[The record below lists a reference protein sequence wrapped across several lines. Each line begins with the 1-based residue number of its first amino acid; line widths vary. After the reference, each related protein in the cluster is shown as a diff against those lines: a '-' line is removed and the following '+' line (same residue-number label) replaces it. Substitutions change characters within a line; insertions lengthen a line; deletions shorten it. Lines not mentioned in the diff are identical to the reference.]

1 MPHPERRLED
11 DAGRPRHALIL
22 GLGRFGGG
30 REAARFLHRRG
41 ARLRIVDGAPAS
53 SLSESV
59 AALEDLDGVE
69 WRLGEAAPA
78 VELLDGIDLMVVN
91 PAVPPRH
98 PLLLEARRRGL
109 PTTQEVDL
117 FLDAYPGR
125 VVLVTGTNGKSTTAV
140 LLGNML
146 AAAGID
152 HLVGG
157 NLGASL
163 LAEEAR
169 WRRGQVAVLEISSF
183 QLERLAR
190 RRRVTGAVLTRVTT
204 DHLDRHGTPA
214 RYHAAK
220 ARAAGTARDFL
231 VRAAEDAVAAK
242 FASPARWRA
251 CYRMAPPLAGETGL
265 EAGWLVSRLG
275 AQPARL
281 AHSEAMSMP
290 GAFQR
295 ENALAA
301 AAAALLLGA
310 SPHAVGLGLAV
321 TRPLPHRLQ
330 LVAVCDRV
338 RIYDNGVSTQ
348 LDSTV
353 AALDAL
359 AGCGVRW
366 VGGGKSKGADLDE
379 IAAAVGPRVRSAHL
393 FGAVARDLGARLAL
407 RAPTSIHERL
417 HDALDAARCAA
428 RPGEALLFSPGFAS
442 FDQYR
447 NFRQRAEDFLSW
459 ARALRPMT

>member
-1 MPHPERRLED
+1 MSGSAPHLDP
-11 DAGRPRHALIL
+11 ASRPRRALIL

-30 REAARFLHRRG
+30 REAARFLHRRRT
-41 ARLRIVDGAPAS
+41 RLRIVDAAPAA
-53 SLSESV
+53 SLADSV
-59 AALEDLDGVE
+59 AALEDLDGVD
-69 WRLGEAAPA
+69 WRLGADDRRA
-78 VELLDGIDLMVVN
+78 ELLDGVDLVVVN
-91 PAVPPRH
+91 PAIPPRH
-98 PLLLEARRRGL
+98 PLLAEARRRGVR
-109 PTTQEVDL
+109 TTQEVDL
-117 FLDAYPGR
+117 FLEAYPGR
-125 VVLVTGTNGKSTTAV
+125 VVLVTGTNGKSTTTV

-169 WRRGQVAVLEISSF
+169 WAHAQVAVLEISSF
-183 QLERLAR
+183 QLERLGRAR
-190 RRRVTGAVLTRVTT
+190 QVTGAVLTRVTA

-220 ARAAGTARDFL
+220 ARAAAAAREFL
-231 VRAAEDAVAAK
+231 VRAADDDVAAG
-242 FASPARWRA
+242 FPSPARRVVG
-251 CYRMAPPLAGETGL
+251 YRMAPPSAGETGL
-265 EAGWLVSRLG
+265 EGGWLISRLG
-275 AQPARL
+275 ARPARL
-281 AHSEAMSMP
+281 AHSEAMLMP

-310 SPHAVGLGLAV
+310 PPHAVGLALAI

-330 LVAVCDRV
+330 LVAVHDGV

-348 LDSTV
+348 LDSTL

-359 AGCGVRW
+359 AGSDVRW
-366 VGGGKSKGADLDE
+366 VGGGKSKGGDLGE
-379 IAAAVGPRVRSAHL
+379 VAAAVGGRVRSAHL
-393 FGAVARDLGARLAL
+393 FGAVAEELGARLAPH
-407 RAPTSIHERL
+407 APASTHERL
-417 HDALDAARCAA
+417 RDALDAARRAA
-428 RPGEALLFSPGFAS
+428 RPGDAMLFSPAFAS

-447 NFRQRAEDFLSW
+447 NFRERAEDFLSW
-459 ARALRPMT
+459 VRALRPMS